1 MRLLFLSAHW
11 HGLAKLRLHTAITL
25 GIMDRLTTE
34 LGQAL
39 REFEGKVC
47 NAYVTRELPRET
59 AARER
64 KQKAQEAASQKE
76 TSLATMPQ
84 PSNDVDSKSKQQI
97 RSLNLQTY
105 KHHSL
110 GDYVET
116 IRQYGTTDSY
126 NTETVCLLHCFWNR
140 FLMFIIYQGEL
151 EHRTPKARYRRT
163 DRKAFIKQL
172 TQIERRQTRIYRIK
186 RSVSEMNHKCSS
198 NANQPRE
205 AAVDPGQHHHIG
217 RNENIYNEIG
227 TFLRDHADDP
237 AIKVR
242 DHYYTIS
249 AITELYIGIELSTK
263 IEDAHPPPYYRHPAE
278 RLSHPLPVHS
288 RTRSI

>member
-47 NAYVTRELPRET
+47 SAYVTRELPRET

-64 KQKAQEAASQKE
+64 KQKVASHKE
-76 TSLATMPQ
+76 TSSITAPQ
-84 PSNDVDSKSKQQI
+84 PFNDVDSKPKQQI

-105 KHHSL
+105 KYHSL

-126 NTETVCLLHCFWNR
+126 NTETVCLLHCFWSP
-140 FLMFIIYQGEL
+140 FLPNVYYPFRVNLSIVPPRLDIVG
-151 EHRTPKARYRRT
+151 
-163 DRKAFIKQL
+163 
-172 TQIERRQTRIYRIK
+172 QIVR
-186 RSVSEMNHKCSS
+186 HLLSS
-198 NANQPRE
+198 
-205 AAVDPGQHHHIG
+205 
-217 RNENIYNEIG
+217 
-227 TFLRDHADDP
+227 LL
-237 AIKVR
+237 K
-242 DHYYTIS
+242 
-249 AITELYIGIELSTK
+249 
-263 IEDAHPPPYYRHPAE
+263 
-278 RLSHPLPVHS
+278 
-288 RTRSI
+288 